1 MIDLSGSMFL
11 LMIFYQF
18 LTAMFKMRQRV
29 SRLFFLLAL
38 ASALHVAPNNGLVRV
53 ELKRKQL
60 NLDQI
65 RAARDA
71 KQLESGLFGLS
82 NGFIDGSSDDPV
94 ILKNYLDAQY
104 YGEISIGSPPQTFTV
119 IFDTGSSNLWVPSS
133 KCYFSVSNQL
143 NNYFIYG
150 MLLLIGRILKLMIM
164 QIACLF
170 HTKFKSSRSST
181 YSRNGIVFHIT

>member
-38 ASALHVAPNNGLVRV
+38 ASALHVTPNNGLARV

-181 YSRNGIVFHIT
+181 YSKNGIVFHIA